1 MEWKRLTAAAAL
13 CVGIALPGMAAGQT
27 LTVLRTLDSFSY
39 DPQRATAAAASEIA
53 FLLGDTLVALDFDMK
68 TIRPLLAKSWTVSPD
83 GKTYTFEL
91 RDDVSFCS
99 GRKMTAD
106 DVVYSFNR
114 MLDPENKKPSAQKMG
129 KVKSIAAASPTKV
142 VYELTEPYNE
152 LLYTLTLMHG
162 TILNRDNVE
171 ALGKDFGVKGMDGT
185 GPFCWESWTPRT
197 EMTLKR
203 HDAYKWGPPIYANPG
218 PARVEKIVWKIVP
231 EDASRM
237 AAIMSGQGDLT
248 YAVPLWSVAE
258 LRKAP
263 NVQVAAPANYFRT
276 CFIGNKI
283 TRDLM
288 KDLAVRQA
296 MNLAVNR
303 EDIAK
308 TVFFGNAIPA
318 PAYLHPGTPDFAAA
332 TQNTPLGKYDPAEA
346 RKLLDAAGWRA
357 ASDGV
362 RARDGVKL
370 QPVLYILN
378 SGVNPQMA
386 TAVQGYLRQVGID
399 LKIEA
404 FDATAYFTK
413 IATQEFDMFL
423 LCNPYASA
431 GDVLNVYWRSQ
442 NRPIPNRMNWIDADT
457 DAWLDAGLQASDPAV
472 RAENYAKVQDRIVAN
487 ALWVPLVHDT
497 VFVAASRKVKNVRPH
512 ATFTSLLYK
521 GLDVSF

>member
-1 MEWKRLTAAAAL
+1 MDFRKLIAGAAL
-13 CVGIALPGMAAGQT
+13 ALGVALPATASSQT
-27 LTVLRTLDSFSY
+27 LNVMRVLDSFTY

-68 TIRPLLAKSWTVSPD
+68 TIKPLLAKSWKVSDD
-83 GKTYTFEL
+83 GKTYTFDL
-91 RDDVSFCS
+91 RDDVTFCS
-99 GRKMTAD
+99 GKKMTAD

-114 MLDPENKKPSAQKMG
+114 MLDTEVKKPSRQKMG
-129 KVKSIAAASPTKV
+129 KVKAIRATGPHQV
-142 VYELTEPYNE
+142 VYELEKPYNE

-162 TILNRDNVE
+162 TVLNKENVE
-171 ALGKDFGVKGMDGT
+171 TLGKDFGVKGFDGT
-185 GPFCWESWTPRT
+185 GPFCWQSWTPRN
-197 EMTLKR
+197 EMTIVR
-203 HDAYKWGPPIYANPG
+203 HDAYKWGPPIYDNRG
-218 PARVEKIVWKIVP
+218 PAKVEKIVWKIVP

-237 AAIMSGQGDLT
+237 AAILSGQGDLT
-248 YAVPLWSVAE
+248 YSVPLWSVAE
-258 LRKAP
+258 LRKSP
-263 NVQVAAPANYFRT
+263 NVQVIAPKNYFRT

-296 MNLAVNR
+296 MNLAINR
-303 EDIAK
+303 EQIAK
-308 TVFFGNAIPA
+308 QIFFGNALPA
-318 PAYLHPGTPDFAAA
+318 PAYLHPDTPDFATA
-332 TQNTPLGKYDPAEA
+332 TQNTPLGKYNPAEA
-346 RKLLDAAGWRA
+346 KKLLDAAGWKPGADGIRVK
-357 ASDGV
+357 DGV
-362 RARDGVKL
+362 RL
-370 QPVLYILN
+370 NPVLYILN
-378 SGVNPQMA
+378 TGSNPQVA
-386 TAVQGYLRQVGID
+386 TAVQGFLRDIGID

-413 IATQEFDMFL
+413 IATQEFDMFQ

-457 DAWLDAGLQASDPAV
+457 DAWLDAGLQASDPKV

-497 VFVAASRKVKNVRPH
+497 VFMAANKKVKNAKPH
-512 ATFTSLLYK
+512 AIFTSLLYK

>member
-1 MEWKRLTAAAAL
+1 MSLKTVTMAAAL
-13 CVGIALPGMAAGQT
+13 GLSLALPGIASGQT
-27 LTVLRTLDSFSY
+27 LTVLRTQDSFSY
-39 DPQRATAAAASEIA
+39 DPQRATAAAASEIV

-68 TIRPLLAKSWTVSPD
+68 SIKPLLAKSWTVSPD

-91 RDDVSFCS
+91 RDDVKFCS
-99 GRKMTAD
+99 GKKMTSE
-106 DVVYSFNR
+106 DVVYTFNR

-129 KVKSIAAASPTKV
+129 KVKSITAAGPTKV
-142 VYELTEPYNE
+142 VYELNEPYNE

-162 TILNRDNVE
+162 TILNKENVDS
-171 ALGKDFGVKGMDGT
+171 LGKDFGIKGMDGT

-197 EMTLKR
+197 EMIIKR
-203 HDAYKWGPPIYANPG
+203 HDAYKWGPPIYANQG
-218 PARVEKIVWKIVP
+218 PAKVEKMVWKMVP

-237 AAIMSGQGDLT
+237 AAVMSSQGDLT

-258 LRKAP
+258 LKKAP
-263 NVQVAAPANYFRT
+263 NVAVTAPANYFRT

-308 TVFFGNAIPA
+308 QIFFGNAIPA
-318 PAYLHPGTPDFAAA
+318 PAYLHPGTPDFAAS
-332 TQNTPLGKYDPAEA
+332 TQNTPLGKYNPAEA
-346 RKLLDAAGWRA
+346 KKLLDAAGWKPG
-357 ASDGV
+357 SDGM
-362 RARDGVKL
+362 RAKDGVKL
-370 QPVLYILN
+370 SPVLYILN
-378 SGVNPQMA
+378 SGSNPQMA
-386 TAVQGYLRQVGID
+386 TAVQGYMRDVGID

-413 IATQEFDMFL
+413 IATQDFDMFL

-442 NRPIPNRMNWIDADT
+442 NRPIPNRMNWIDAET
-457 DAWLDAGLQASDPAV
+457 DAWLDAGLQASDPKV

-487 ALWVPLVHDT
+487 ALWVPLVHDM
-497 VFVAASRKVKNVRPH
+497 VFVAANKKVKNIKPH